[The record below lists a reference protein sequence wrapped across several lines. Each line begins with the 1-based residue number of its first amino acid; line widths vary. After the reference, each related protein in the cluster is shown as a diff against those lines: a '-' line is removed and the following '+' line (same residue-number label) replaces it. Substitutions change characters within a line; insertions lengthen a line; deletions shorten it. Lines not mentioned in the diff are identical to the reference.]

1 MGKRRKSSKLRRQSS
16 RRKSFS
22 LHEER
27 IFRKGQRAS
36 QISPKRTNLNLNLS
50 KCLPNAETLPT
61 MLTTPVFSFSSAPL
75 IGAAEEIS
83 SLAEEILI
91 DHEDLIMTQWTA
103 AEDNSNNQCNT
114 LLDTSETADFTFEET
129 LDELFT
135 WNDIIPEIASNEQTI
150 VENELNLPEEIWK
163 LDSIN
168 DDESINMCVPPTVV
182 EGTRELLNNDLMN
195 EDIDFGT
202 QIQSSDFENND
213 ILKWI
218 IDDQEIDDLPSI
230 NQKNEPKQGANFDLT
245 NTLPT
250 FFIEEVSAEPIKVEV
265 KAEEFGEDEKYR
277 KMRLQNNESSRK
289 CRLKRKKKEQDM
301 EEECELLQQRNEFL
315 KMRVE
320 EMEKEVKAW
329 KKKLLSDIKNSS
341 SLKTR

>member
-1 MGKRRKSSKLRRQSS
+1 MGKRRKSSKLRRRSS
-16 RRKSFS
+16 IRKSFS

-50 KCLPNAETLPT
+50 KCLPNAETPLT

-114 LLDTSETADFTFEET
+114 LLDISETADFTFEET
-129 LDELFT
+129 IDELFT
-135 WNDIIPEIASNEQTI
+135 WNDITPEIASNEQTT

-168 DDESINMCVPPTVV
+168 DDESINVCVPPTWW
-182 EGTRELLNNDLMN
+182 RELGN
-195 EDIDFGT
+195 
-202 QIQSSDFENND
+202 
-213 ILKWI
+213 
-218 IDDQEIDDLPSI
+218 
-230 NQKNEPKQGANFDLT
+230 
-245 NTLPT
+245 
-250 FFIEEVSAEPIKVEV
+250 
-265 KAEEFGEDEKYR
+265 Y
-277 KMRLQNNESSRK
+277 
-289 CRLKRKKKEQDM
+289 
-301 EEECELLQQRNEFL
+301 
-315 KMRVE
+315 
-320 EMEKEVKAW
+320 
-329 KKKLLSDIKNSS
+329 
-341 SLKTR
+341 

>member
-1 MGKRRKSSKLRRQSS
+1 
-16 RRKSFS
+16 
-22 LHEER
+22 
-27 IFRKGQRAS
+27 
-36 QISPKRTNLNLNLS
+36 
-50 KCLPNAETLPT
+50 LPNAETLPT

-83 SLAEEILI
+83 SSAEEILI

-103 AEDNSNNQCNT
+103 AEDNSNDQCNT

-135 WNDIIPEIASNEQTI
+135 WNDITPEIASNEQTT

-182 EGTRELLNNDLMN
+182 EGTREILNNDLIN
-195 EDIDFGT
+195 VDIDFGA
-202 QIQSSDFENND
+202 QLQSSDFENND

-230 NQKNEPKQGANFDLT
+230 DQTNNENEHKQEALVDLSKT
-245 NTLPT
+245 SPT
-250 FFIEEVSAEPIKVEV
+250 FFIEEISSEPIKVEV
-265 KAEEFGEDEKYR
+265 KTEELGEDEKYR

-329 KKKLLSDIKNSS
+329 KKKLLSDIKNNS
-341 SLKTR
+341 SLKTWSF

>member
-1 MGKRRKSSKLRRQSS
+1 
-16 RRKSFS
+16 
-22 LHEER
+22 
-27 IFRKGQRAS
+27 
-36 QISPKRTNLNLNLS
+36 
-50 KCLPNAETLPT
+50 

-83 SLAEEILI
+83 SSAEEILI

-103 AEDNSNNQCNT
+103 AEDNSNDQCNT
-114 LLDTSETADFTFEET
+114 LLDTSETTDFTFEET

-135 WNDIIPEIASNEQTI
+135 WNDITPEIASNEQTT
-150 VENELNLPEEIWK
+150 VENELNLPGEIWK

-168 DDESINMCVPPTVV
+168 DDESINVCVPPTVV

-195 EDIDFGT
+195 VDIDFGA
-202 QIQSSDFENND
+202 QLQSSDFENND

-230 NQKNEPKQGANFDLT
+230 DQKNEPNQEAHVDLT

-250 FFIEEVSAEPIKVEV
+250 FFIEEVSSEPIKVEV
-265 KAEEFGEDEKYR
+265 KAEELGEDEKYR

-329 KKKLLSDIKNSS
+329 KKKLLSDIKNNSYPKS
-341 SLKTR
+341 F